1 MERLVGEAQ
10 AKERELAARDAA
22 AAATAGELR
31 RVYGEESKLRG
42 AVDEQT
48 AHLGRTHAEI
58 ERLNRLIRDM
68 EATRAWRLHRWLER
82 RRR

>member
-1 MERLVGEAQ
+1 
-10 AKERELAARDAA
+10 
-22 AAATAGELR
+22 LR